1 MIKTQKRINLLL
13 SRFCVFLLI
22 LFISTALYSEPLQED
37 FSIIKTQSNSVKEK
51 DVNGSGEYPYNF
63 RLIDNCL
70 AAGGSLFNPVSKSNS
85 DEKVCEYIRFL
96 KKLGITSLML
106 LHVPLKTDSLTS
118 RLENCCKKEG
128 MELIKM
134 RMNAEQLPTDEETEY
149 LMKAIASGS
158 YVHCMWGCDRTGA
171 IIGKYLRRK
180 GYSGQEALDAIV
192 NNGTHAG
199 KLGGFK
205 RKPGNKN
212 LLLYFW
218 PEVVTENPEIY
229 KEFSK

>member
-1 MIKTQKRINLLL
+1 MKRQRLL
-13 SRFCVFLLI
+13 SIQIYSLCLFFVI
-22 LFISTALYSEPLQED
+22 LFIYSSFGQVN
-37 FSIIKTQSNSVKEK
+37 SIETKPDSICVKEE
-51 DVNGSGEYPYNF
+51 DVNGSGQYPYNF

-70 AAGGSLFNPVSKSNS
+70 AAGGSLFNPVSKNNT

-96 KKLGITSLML
+96 KRIGISSLML
-106 LHVPLKTDSLTS
+106 LHVPLKKDSLTS
-118 RLENCCKKEG
+118 RLEACCEKEG

-134 RMNAEQLPTDEETEY
+134 RMNAEELPTPEQTDY

-171 IIGKYLRRK
+171 IIGKYLRKK
-180 GYSGQEALDAIV
+180 GYSGQHAFDAII
-192 NNGTHAG
+192 NKGTHAG

-205 RKPGNKN
+205 RKSGNKN

-218 PEVVTENPEIY
+218 PEVQYENPEIY
-229 KEFSK
+229 SEFSK

>member
-1 MIKTQKRINLLL
+1 MTKAQRRLKFLLIRL
-13 SRFCVFLLI
+13 CVFLLVV
-22 LFISTALYSEPLQED
+22 FNVTALFSDPLQENLNV
-37 FSIIKTQSNSVKEK
+37 IKTESNSVKEK

-96 KKLGITSLML
+96 KKVGISSLML

-128 MELIKM
+128 MKLIKM
-134 RMNAEQLPTDEETEY
+134 RMNAEQLPTDEETEF
-149 LMKAIASGS
+149 LMNAIASGS

-180 GYSGQEALDAIV
+180 GYSGEEAFNAII

-218 PEVVTENPEIY
+218 PEVVTENSEIY

>member
-1 MIKTQKRINLLL
+1 MSKQRQIINLMLCL
-13 SRFCVFLLI
+13 CLFLFSFCFDSNVFAEI
-22 LFISTALYSEPLQED
+22 FQEPQKIE
-37 FSIIKTQSNSVKEK
+37 SICEK
-51 DVNGSGEYPYNF
+51 QDDVGGSGVYPYNY

-85 DEKVCEYIRFL
+85 DDKVCEYIRLL
-96 KKLGITSLML
+96 KKNGISSLML
-106 LHVPLKTDSLTS
+106 LHVPLKDSLTP
-118 RLENCCKKEG
+118 RLEQCCQKEG
-128 MELIKM
+128 MKLIKM
-134 RMNAEQLPTDEETEY
+134 RMNAEQLPNEEQTKH
-149 LMKAIASGS
+149 LMEAIAFGS

-171 IIGKYLRRK
+171 IIGKYLRTK
-180 GYSGQEALDAIV
+180 GYSGREALEAIV

-205 RKPGNKN
+205 RKSGNKN

-218 PEVVTENPEIY
+218 PEVKVEAPEIY

>member
-1 MIKTQKRINLLL
+1 MNRQR
-13 SRFCVFLLI
+13 RFLLI
-22 LFISTALYSEPLQED
+22 WFCLCLFLFVFTSSFIGYADSKTDSVKIESVCNKQED
-37 FSIIKTQSNSVKEK
+37 VG
-51 DVNGSGEYPYNF
+51 GSGLYPYNF

-96 KKLGITSLML
+96 KKIGINSLML
-106 LHVPLKTDSLTS
+106 LHVPLKDSLTP
-118 RLENCCKKEG
+118 RLEQCCKKEG

-134 RMNAEQLPTDEETEY
+134 RMNAEQLPTDEQTSF
-149 LMKAIASGS
+149 LMNAIASGS

-171 IIGKYLRRK
+171 IIGKYLRTK
-180 GYSGQEALDAIV
+180 GYSGREAFEAII
-192 NNGTHAG
+192 NKGTHAG

-205 RKPGNKN
+205 RKSGNKN

-218 PEVVTENPEIY
+218 PEVSGEAPEIY
-229 KEFSK
+229 EEFSK